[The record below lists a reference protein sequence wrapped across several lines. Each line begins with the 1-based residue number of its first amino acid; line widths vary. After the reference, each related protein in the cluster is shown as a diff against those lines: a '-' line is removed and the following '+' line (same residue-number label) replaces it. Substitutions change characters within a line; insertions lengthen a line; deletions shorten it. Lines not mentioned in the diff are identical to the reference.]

1 MGNKVLVKV
10 MYFIMSWFEDSEL
23 VKWLQKEFSYK
34 TRKHDSILKSLKLDP
49 QANQFSNRLILYYIE
64 NRVLAIINL
73 LFSF

>member
-1 MGNKVLVKV
+1 MGNKVLVEV

-34 TRKHDSILKSLKLDP
+34 TRKQSILKSLKLDP

>member
-34 TRKHDSILKSLKLDP
+34 TRKQDSILKSLKLDP

>member
-1 MGNKVLVKV
+1 MGNKVLVEV

-34 TRKHDSILKSLKLDP
+34 IRKQSILKSLKLDP

-64 NRVLAIINL
+64 NKVLAIINL

>member
-1 MGNKVLVKV
+1 MGDKVLVEV

-23 VKWLQKEFSYK
+23 VMWLQKEFSYK
-34 TRKHDSILKSLKLDP
+34 TRKQSILKSLKLDP
-49 QANQFSNRLILYYIE
+49 QANQFSHRLILYYIE

>member
-1 MGNKVLVKV
+1 
-10 MYFIMSWFEDSEL
+10 MSWFEDSEL

-34 TRKHDSILKSLKLDP
+34 TRKQSILKSLKLDP

>member
-1 MGNKVLVKV
+1 MGKKVLDEVI
-10 MYFIMSWFEDSEL
+10 YFIMSWFEDSEL

-34 TRKHDSILKSLKLDP
+34 TRKQDSILKSLKFDP